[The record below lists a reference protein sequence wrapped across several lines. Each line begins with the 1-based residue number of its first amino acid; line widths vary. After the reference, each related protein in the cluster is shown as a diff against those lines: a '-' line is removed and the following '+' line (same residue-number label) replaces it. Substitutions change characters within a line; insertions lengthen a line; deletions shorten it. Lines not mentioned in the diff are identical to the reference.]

1 VTGGTDSVVRL
12 YDEATRKLEMEL
24 SGTSSGG
31 PGHSS
36 RVFACKFDKE
46 DENLVITGGWDKTI

>member
-1 VTGGTDSVVRL
+1 
-12 YDEATRKLEMEL
+12 MEL
-24 SGTSSGG
+24 TGTSSGG

>member
-1 VTGGTDSVVRL
+1 MFATGGADMIVRV
-12 YDEATRKLEMEL
+12 YDEQTRKIACEL

-46 DENLVITGGWDKTI
+46 DENMLISGGWD